1 MLCPSR
7 SLWRRA
13 LQVRVSQNNTRNCK
27 TKTKTDFVGPQ
38 TGLVLRP
45 TVSDHITGLGNFI
58 FTYTLASIV
67 LFTARNSDVTKRD
80 IRYVCC
86 PSPKWPTVSSGTLN
100 STVPIPYVV
109 LVISDKFQLR
119 HSGIHSLNV
128 DWHLYRQ
135 WWADFLRFFCDFLS
149 NHVPRSNRSN
159 ILWNQ
164 YDPTDIRW
172 RNGLENLTQYLEHN
186 LW

>member
-1 MLCPSR
+1 LLYPSR

-13 LQVRVSQNNTRNCK
+13 LQVRVSQNNTRNCKTK

-135 WWADFLRFFCDFLS
+135 WWADFFCDFLWFS
-149 NHVPRSNRSN
+149 QQSRSS
-159 ILWNQ
+159 Q
-164 YDPTDIRW
+164 QSVKHT
-172 RNGLENLTQYLEHN
+172 LESVWSDGYSLEKWAWKFN
-186 LW
+186 TIFGT